1 MDPPKRA
8 LELKNN
14 DSGKTGHIPPSGGPP
29 PPTQQCLINFIPIV
43 QTKGEGVK
51 GFFRETVELVKSVS
65 LIDQRIIAFPYLIVK
80 KCQKTA
86 ALVYTVQKS
95 HLLEGGGRQTVNTRS
110 TFGDALKYFGYN
122 GTNELCG
129 RSMTSKLSVHE
140 PHGLF
145 HF

>member
-1 MDPPKRA
+1 M
-8 LELKNN
+8 
-14 DSGKTGHIPPSGGPP
+14 TPP
-29 PPTQQCLINFIPIV
+29 PHTQPCLINSLPIV

-65 LIDQRIIAFPYLIVK
+65 LIHQRIIAFPYLIVK

-86 ALVYTVQKS
+86 ALVYTVQKR